1 MKSRIL
7 KLQEGL
13 TQPGEAALVL
23 SDVNRFYLSGFAS
36 SAGAVFITR
45 KAAYLL
51 VDFRYGEAAQKQV
64 KDLDVVVFDSLSQ
77 QLCTLAKRHRVKKVY
92 LEGAT
97 VSVKQANV
105 FKKSFRAIDVKT
117 ACDDTLDLLLSNMRM
132 IKGRAEILKIKEA
145 QRITEEAYLD
155 ILNFIRPGVTERD
168 IALELEFSM
177 RKRGAQRVAFDLI
190 TIAGKKTSLPH
201 GVPGTSAVCAG
212 DFVTMDI
219 GAVYEGYHSDMTRTV
234 AVSYVTDKQ
243 AEIYN
248 LVLQTQQSA
257 LAKIKS
263 GVTGHCIDR
272 AARDVI
278 EQAGYG
284 QCYKH
289 ATGHGV
295 GLLIHEEPRLS
306 QNSPTILSSGMVV
319 TVEPGIYLPG
329 EFGVRIEDMVAVT
342 KNGCTNLTG
351 VSKELLIL

>member
-1 MKSRIL
+1 MESRIL

-45 KAAYLL
+45 KAACLL
-51 VDFRYGEAAQKQV
+51 VDFRYGEAAQRRV
-64 KDLDVVVFDSLSQ
+64 KDLDVVVFDNLSQ
-77 QLCTLAKRHRVKKVY
+77 QLCTLAKKYSVKKVF
-92 LEGAT
+92 LESAT
-97 VSVKQANV
+97 ISVKQANTL
-105 FKKSFRAIDVKT
+105 KKSFRTIDVKT
-117 ACDDTLDLLLSNMRM
+117 VCDDTLDLLLSNMRM
-132 IKGRAEILKIKEA
+132 IKSRAEILKIKEA

-155 ILNFIRPGVTERD
+155 ILNFIRPGITEQD

-177 RKRGAQRVAFDLI
+177 RRRGAQRVAFDLI

-201 GVPGTSAVCAG
+201 GVPGTSVVRAG

-234 AVSYVTDKQ
+234 AVSHVTDRQ
-243 AEIYN
+243 TEIYN
-248 LVLQTQQSA
+248 LVLQAQRSA
-257 LAKIKS
+257 LVKIKS
-263 GVTGHCIDR
+263 GTTGKCIDQ

-284 QCYKH
+284 QCYRH

-295 GLLIHEEPRLS
+295 GLLTHEQPRLS
-306 QNSPTILSSGMVV
+306 QGSNTILSSGMVV